1 MKNSTRQILKSAWK
15 LARPFWFGSE
25 GRLGLGL
32 LAVVIALNL
41 GLVAI
46 AILLTYWQH
55 AFFNALEV
63 KDWEAFLNLLFSWHS
78 SPETGLMFGF
88 GPILAVSVAFTVYAL
103 YLQQALQIRWRR
115 WMTTQLIDGWL
126 GGRSYY
132 LLNLGVGRADNPD
145 QRIAEDIALF
155 VDDTLT
161 LGLGLLK
168 AVVSLFS
175 FIVLLWSLSESVTVF
190 GVTIPGYLVWLA
202 LIYAGVGT
210 VATHLF
216 GRSLIRLNFER
227 QRREADFRFGLV
239 RVRENT
245 EGIAT
250 HNGEHNEAAELER
263 LLASL
268 VENWYRIMTVTKRMT
283 FFTSSYSQAALVF
296 PLAISAPAYFAG
308 RIPLGGMFQTANAFV
323 QVQTALSWIVENYSK
338 IAEWAAA
345 VIRLDGFISAVEETK
360 RHAGGPAFVHDAGM
374 SFSVSDL
381 QVELPDGRPLVER
394 ASLDIAPG
402 TNVVVIGESGAG
414 KSTLLRVL
422 AGIWPFGHGTV
433 RIPTSRLM
441 FLPQKPYMPIG
452 TLRRVLSY
460 PEGEM
465 HYSDAE
471 IRAVLDD
478 VGLGRLGAELDNQE
492 KWGERLSGGELQ
504 RVAFARA
511 LLYRPDWLLLD
522 EATANLDEGWQTQ
535 FHRLIEPR
543 LPDTTL
549 ISVSH
554 RPHPAEVRD
563 RVLVVREGA
572 IVEA

>member
-1 MKNSTRQILKSAWK
+1 MKRSMCQILRSAWK
-15 LARPFWFGSE
+15 LCGPFWRGSE

-32 LAVVIALNL
+32 LVVVVALNI
-41 GLVAI
+41 GLVAV
-46 AILLTYWQH
+46 AILLTYWQR
-55 AFFNALEV
+55 AFFNALEA

-115 WMTTQLIDGWL
+115 WMTTRLIDHWL
-126 GGRSYY
+126 RERSHY

-155 VDDTLT
+155 VDDTTT

-168 AVVSLFS
+168 AVVSLVS
-175 FIVLLWSLSESVTVF
+175 FMVLLWSLSDTVTVF
-190 GVTIPGYLVWLA
+190 GVAVPGYLVWLA
-202 LIYAGVGT
+202 LIYAGVGS

-239 RVRENT
+239 RVRENA
-245 EGIAT
+245 EAIAI
-250 HNGEHNEAAELER
+250 HNGEDNEASGLER
-263 LLASL
+263 FFASL

-345 VIRLDGFISAVEETK
+345 VIRLDGFIGAIEETK
-360 RHAGGPAFVHDAGM
+360 RHAGGPAFVRDDGT

-381 QVELPDGRPLVER
+381 RIELPDGRPLVER
-394 ASLDIAPG
+394 ATLDIAPG
-402 TNVVVIGESGAG
+402 TNVVVTGESGAG

-422 AGIWPFGHGTV
+422 AGIWPFGNGMV
-433 RIPTSRLM
+433 RMPASRLM
-441 FLPQKPYMPIG
+441 LLPQKPYMPIG

-460 PEGEM
+460 PEGER

-478 VGLGRLGAELDNQE
+478 VGLGRLGAELDDEE

-511 LLYRPDWLLLD
+511 LLYRPDWLVLD
-522 EATANLDEGWQTQ
+522 EATANLDEAWQAR
-535 FHRLIEPR
+535 FNRLIKAR
-543 LPDTTL
+543 LPVTTL

-554 RPHPAEVRD
+554 RPCPAEARD
-563 RVLVVREGA
+563 RVLVVRDGA
-572 IVEA
+572 IFEE